1 MYRDRSNQSGDIS
14 EMTVYLDLI
23 KRGWIV
29 SLPSSRDAVY
39 DMVVDMGEAGF
50 QTVQVKT
57 MSGVSIAKVIDR
69 SGERV
74 SANGKVRNSL
84 DYAAHGIDWLAGVTK
99 DGRIYYYKLETYR
112 DIDTKSFSVN
122 KNPPDEFPIN
132 EVPSRHTVRQKNT
145 EKNSRS
151 LMAEVA

>member
-14 EMTVYLDLI
+14 EMTVYLDMI

-39 DMVVDMGEAGF
+39 DLVVDMGKAGF

-57 MSGVSIAKVIDR
+57 MGGNSIAKVIDR

-74 SANGKVRNSL
+74 SVNGKVRNSL
-84 DYAAHGIDWLAGVTK
+84 DYAEHGIDWLAGVTK
-99 DGRIYYYKLETYR
+99 DGRIYYYKLETYGK
-112 DIDTKSFSVN
+112 IKAKSFSVN
-122 KNPPDEFPIN
+122 KYPSDEFPIN

-145 EKNSRS
+145 EKNSR
-151 LMAEVA
+151 LLVTKVA

>member
-1 MYRDRSNQSGDIS
+1 
-14 EMTVYLDLI
+14 
-23 KRGWIV
+23 
-29 SLPSSRDAVY
+29 
-39 DMVVDMGEAGF
+39 MVVDMGEAGF
-50 QTVQVKT
+50 QTIQVKT
-57 MSGVSIAKVIDR
+57 MSNNSITKVIDR

-145 EKNSRS
+145 EKK
-151 LMAEVA
+151 LPTLVAEVA

>member
-99 DGRIYYYKLETYR
+99 DGTIYYYKLETYK
-112 DIDTKSFSVN
+112 DIDAKKFSVN
-122 KNPPDEFPIN
+122 KYPADDFPIN

-145 EKNSRS
+145 EKN
-151 LMAEVA
+151 LPTLVAEVA

>member
-14 EMTVYLDLI
+14 EMTVYLDMI

-50 QTVQVKT
+50 QTIQVKT
-57 MSGVSIAKVIDR
+57 MSNNSITKVIDR

-99 DGRIYYYKLETYR
+99 DGRIYYYKLETYK
-112 DIDTKSFSVN
+112 DIDAKKFSVN
-122 KNPPDEFPIN
+122 KYPADDFPVN

-145 EKNSRS
+145 EKNSRL

>member
-14 EMTVYLDLI
+14 EMTVYLDMI

-57 MSGVSIAKVIDR
+57 MSGNSITKIVDR

>member
-14 EMTVYLDLI
+14 EMTVYLDMI

-50 QTVQVKT
+50 QTIQVKT
-57 MSGVSIAKVIDR
+57 MCSNSITKVIDR

-99 DGRIYYYKLETYR
+99 DGRIYYYKLETYK
-112 DIDTKSFSVN
+112 DIDAKSFSVN
-122 KNPPDEFPIN
+122 KYPADDFPVN

-145 EKNSRS
+145 EKNSRL